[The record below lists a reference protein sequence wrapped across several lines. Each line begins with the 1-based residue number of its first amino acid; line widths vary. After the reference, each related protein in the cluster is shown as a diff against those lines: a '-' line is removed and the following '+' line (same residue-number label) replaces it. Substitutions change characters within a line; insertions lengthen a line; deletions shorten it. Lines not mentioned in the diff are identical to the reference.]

1 METNNM
7 TIDEGLLRLV
17 IARRKTM
24 RDRFRIPYAEAEVK
38 RALAT
43 TFDAEIVARSQVF
56 QYTSDLD
63 HQLSQI
69 ARCLTGQKGKFGLML
84 CGGVGNGKS
93 TMMKAI
99 QSLLNVIRITNQYD
113 NTVYGMRIKNAK
125 SICEMILHDYNAF
138 LDLSR
143 CSLLGID
150 DLGTEPL
157 AVLDYGNEKT
167 PIVDLLS
174 ARYENRL
181 FTIATTNLT
190 PRQISERYGERI
202 ADRFK
207 EMMEIVA
214 FKNPSYRRAADM

>member
-1 METNNM
+1 
-7 TIDEGLLRLV
+7 
-17 IARRKTM
+17 M
-24 RDRFRIPYAEAEVK
+24 RDRFRIPHAEAEVK

-43 TFDAEIVARSQVF
+43 TFEAEIVDRSQDF

-69 ARCLTGQKGKFGLML
+69 ARCLTRQKGKFGLML

-99 QSLLNVIRITNQYD
+99 QSLLNVIRIPNQYD
-113 NTVYGMRIKNAK
+113 NTVYGLRIKNAK
-125 SICEMILHDYNAF
+125 SICELILRDYNAF
-138 LDLSR
+138 QDLSR

-157 AVLDYGNEKT
+157 TVLDYGNEKT

-190 PRQISERYGERI
+190 PRQISQRYGVRI
-202 ADRFK
+202 ADRFN